1 MIVFPNAKI
10 NIGLN
15 IVEKREDGYH
25 NLESV
30 FLPIGWKDA
39 LEVIIDKNNSNGS
52 VSFSSSGLAIPG
64 DANDNLCI
72 KAYRIIQQ
80 DYDLPA
86 IKIHLHK
93 NIPMGAGLGGGSSD
107 AAFCIKTINEVC
119 ELNLAWGEMHHYA
132 KQLGSDCS
140 FFITNKPAYATQKGD
155 VLETISLNLSGKFI
169 LIVHPGIHVSTA
181 QAYAGVKPQKA
192 LYNLEEVVLNEPIE
206 SWKEKVKNDFEKSVF
221 EQHSEIKNIKDLMYD
236 YGAVYASMSGSGSAV
251 YGIFN
256 QEPTMDFTPAYAVF
270 KEQII

>member
-15 IVEKREDGYH
+15 IIEKREDGYH

-39 LEVIIDKNNSNGS
+39 LEVIIDKNNSNGN
-52 VSFSSSGLAIPG
+52 VVFSSSGLEIPG
-64 DANDNLCI
+64 DTKDNLCV

-93 NIPMGAGLGGGSSD
+93 NIPMGSGLGGGSSD
-107 AAFCIKTINEVC
+107 AAFCIKAINEVC

-192 LYNLEEVVLNEPIE
+192 LYNLEEVVLNQPIE

-221 EQHSEIKNIKDLMYD
+221 EQYLEIKNIKDIMYAN
-236 YGAVYASMSGSGSAV
+236 GAVYASMSGSGSAV

-256 QEPTMDFTPAYAVF
+256 QEPDFDINPAYAVF

>member
-25 NLESV
+25 NIDSV
-30 FLPIGWKDA
+30 FFPVGWKDA
-39 LEVIIDKNNSNGS
+39 LEVIIDKKCSNGN
-52 VSFSSSGLAIPG
+52 VSFTSSGFPIPG
-64 DANDNLCI
+64 DTNDNLCV
-72 KAYRIIQQ
+72 KAYRIIQK

-86 IKIHLHK
+86 LKIHLHK
-93 NIPMGAGLGGGSSD
+93 IIPMGAGLGGGSSD
-107 AAFCIKTINEVC
+107 AAFCIKAINEVC
-119 ELNLAWGEMHHYA
+119 ELNLAWGEMHYYA

-155 VLETISLNLSGKFI
+155 VLEPISVNLSGKYI

-181 QAYAGVKPQKA
+181 HAYAGVKPQKA
-192 LYNLEEVVLNEPIE
+192 LNNLKEVILNEPIE
-206 SWKEKVKNDFEKSVF
+206 NWKNKVVNDFEKSVF
-221 EQHSEIKNIKDLMYD
+221 KQHSEIKNIKEKMYQH
-236 YGAVYASMSGSGSAV
+236 GAIYASMSGSGSAV

-256 QEPTMDFTPAYAVF
+256 TEPQIEFNPNYAIF
-270 KEQII
+270 KELIS

>member
-39 LEVIIDKNNSNGS
+39 LEVIIDKNNSNGN

-64 DANDNLCI
+64 DVNDNLCI
-72 KAYRIIQQ
+72 KSYRIIQQ

-107 AAFCIKTINEVC
+107 AAFCIKAINEVC

-140 FFITNKPAYATQKGD
+140 FFITNKPTYATQKGD

-221 EQHSEIKNIKDLMYD
+221 EQHSEIKNIKDKMYD

-256 QEPTMDFTPAYAVF
+256 QEPTMEFSPAYAVF
-270 KEQII
+270 KEQIL

>member
-30 FLPIGWKDA
+30 FMPVGWKDA
-39 LEVIIDKNNSNGS
+39 LEVIIDNNSENGN
-52 VSFSSSGLAIPG
+52 VFFSSSGLEIPG
-64 DANDNLCI
+64 NTNDNLCV

-107 AAFCIKTINEVC
+107 AAFCIKAINEVC

-192 LYNLEEVVLNEPIE
+192 NYNLEEVVLNEPVE
-206 SWKEKVKNDFEKSVF
+206 KWKDKVKNDFEKSVF
-221 EQHSEIKNIKDLMYD
+221 EQHPEIKNIKDKMYQN
-236 YGAVYASMSGSGSAV
+236 GAVYASMSGSGSAV

-256 QEPTMDFTPAYAVF
+256 QEPAFDFSSAYAVF
-270 KEQII
+270 KEQIL

>member
-39 LEVIIDKNNSNGS
+39 MEVIVDNKSENGN
-52 VSFSSSGLAIPG
+52 VFFSSSGLEIPG
-64 DANDNLCI
+64 NINDNLCV

-107 AAFCIKTINEVC
+107 AAFCIKAINEVC
-119 ELNLAWGEMHHYA
+119 ELNLAWGEMHYYA

-155 VLETISLNLSGKFI
+155 VLETISLNLRDKFI
-169 LIVHPGIHVSTA
+169 LIVHPGIHVSTS
-181 QAYAGVKPQKA
+181 QAYACVKPQKA
-192 LYNLEEVVLNEPIE
+192 NYNLEEIVLNEPVE
-206 SWKEKVKNDFEKSVF
+206 KWKDKVKNDFEKSVF
-221 EQHSEIKNIKDLMYD
+221 EQHPEIKNIKDKMYQN
-236 YGAVYASMSGSGSAV
+236 GAVYASMSGSGSAV
-251 YGIFN
+251 YGVFN
-256 QEPTMDFTPAYAVF
+256 QEPNFDFNPAYTVF
-270 KEQII
+270 KEQI

>member
-64 DANDNLCI
+64 DTNDNLCI

-107 AAFCIKTINEVC
+107 AAFCIKAINEVC

-155 VLETISLNLSGKFI
+155 VLESISVNLSGKHL

-181 QAYAGVKPQKA
+181 QAYAGVTPLKPIC
-192 LYNLEEVVLNEPIE
+192 NLEEIILNEPIE

-221 EQHSEIKNIKDLMYD
+221 EQHSEIKLIKDKMYEN
-236 YGAVYASMSGSGSAV
+236 GAVYASMSGSGSAV

-256 QEPTMDFTPAYAVF
+256 NEPTIAFNSAYAIF
-270 KEQII
+270 KEKIM